1 MTSLALVALIK
12 RSTTG
17 KTMSMLHTKLKIDK
31 LFTFPRPNHRLGTRS
46 LGLDEEYGMKS
57 ILEEQ
62 GTFLADYGVK
72 VILQGNIMSST
83 SRYFRFHILV
93 VSSLSI
99 PLPETRPFISVLFLN
114 ILNMRHSSSVS
125 HFCSTRPK

>member
-1 MTSLALVALIK
+1 MTSLALVALMK

-17 KTMSMLHTKLKIDK
+17 KTMSMLRTKLKIDK

-93 VSSLSI
+93 LVRSLFPYRKPDLS
-99 PLPETRPFISVLFLN
+99 FQY
-114 ILNMRHSSSVS
+114 
-125 HFCSTRPK
+125 CS